1 MQYTTIFHTAKVKFR
16 LCIHILHSELFFP
29 ILQAIFNRINMKKLV
44 LILLSTGILITAC
57 KSGQS
62 GNTPSVDVTVSAVAF
77 YNIENLFDTID
88 QPEVNDIEFTP
99 QGSMKWGSMKYNAKL
114 EKMSYAIS
122 QIALDHTPVGAVI
135 VGVSELENR
144 GVLEDLVKQPA
155 LKNRSY
161 EIVHYDGPDRRGVD
175 VALLYNPK
183 YFIVTN
189 SKSYRLHSPADT
201 AFRTRD
207 QLLVS
212 GYLQDEKIHIIVN
225 HWPSRSGGEMRSR
238 PKRNEAAA
246 LTRSIVDSLYRVEPK
261 ARIIVMGDL
270 NDDPFNESVATILG
284 AKENKE
290 EVQPGELYNVF
301 WKTHKRG
308 IGSLA
313 YNDQWNMFDQIIL
326 SHELL
331 HPAKNKLY
339 LWKSEIFNRSF
350 LIQQEGAYKG
360 TPLRTH
366 AGGVWLNGYSDH
378 FPTLVYLIKQK

>member
-1 MQYTTIFHTAKVKFR
+1 MKQLIPVLLIAVLTFIGCSSGKIDKTKSVNV
-16 LCIHILHSELFFP
+16 
-29 ILQAIFNRINMKKLV
+29 AI
-44 LILLSTGILITAC
+44 S
-57 KSGQS
+57 
-62 GNTPSVDVTVSAVAF
+62 PVAF

-99 QGSMKWGSMKYNAKL
+99 GGSMKWGTMKYKAKL
-114 EKMSYAIS
+114 ERMSYAIS
-122 QIALDHTPVGAVI
+122 QIALDQSPVGAVI
-135 VGVSELENR
+135 IGISELENR
-144 GVLEDLVKQPA
+144 GVLEDLVSQPA

-189 SKSYRLHSPADT
+189 SKSYRLQSPDT

-207 QLLVS
+207 QLMVS
-212 GYLQDEKIHIIVN
+212 GYLQDEKVHIIVN
-225 HWPSRSGGEMRSR
+225 HWPSRSGGELRSR

-246 LTRSIVDSLYRVEPK
+246 LTRSIVDSLFRTDPK

-270 NDDPFNESVATILG
+270 NDDPHNESVAAILG

-290 EVQPGELYNVF
+290 EVKPGELYNVF
-301 WKTHKRG
+301 WKTHRKG

-331 HPAKNKLY
+331 NPGDKKLY

-378 FPTLVYLIKQK
+378 FPTIVYLIKALPSR